1 MLICGQNFTD
11 EVIQKIRVTVESEP
25 TISRRALSLRVCEWL
40 DWRTPNGKPKEM
52 SCRVALLRLHRQGI
66 VKLPECNVNGLSA
79 PKGGKK
85 DPPIVQIEPV
95 RCNLKDLGGVEL
107 IRVGSRESKAS
118 RVWNALMNR
127 YHYLGA
133 GPLCGAQMRYLI
145 KSPYGWLGGL
155 AFSGAAWR
163 VEARDDWIGWGDWAR
178 KENLSK
184 VVCNSRFLILPQVKV
199 SNLASHV
206 LSLCV
211 RQLPQDWLERY
222 GFEPV
227 LLETFVERDRFQGT
241 CYRAANWQYVGTTC
255 GRGRQDRD
263 HTHSVPIKDVYV
275 FPMRKDARRVLCC
288 EPLQG
293 VVRCEPEQGVEAQD
307 WAEDE
312 FGEADLGDR
321 RLTKRL
327 VGIVRD
333 FYARPQA
340 SVPQACQTRAK
351 TKAAYRFFDH
361 PKMGMDKVLEQH
373 YEATLARVG
382 QGPVVLAVQD
392 TTSLNY
398 STHPATENLGPIG
411 SCPDG
416 IIGLLLHDTMAF
428 NPDGTP
434 LGLLDVQCWARD
446 PEDFGKKTRR
456 HELPIEQ
463 KESNRWLISFRKVA
477 EAQRRSPKT
486 TFVSV
491 GDREADIYELFE
503 LALRQPSA
511 PKLLVRASH
520 NRLLAEGQGHL
531 WEKVSEQEIS
541 GIQEVLVPRRGNR
554 PARVARLEVRFAE
567 ITLKPPKRKPRFREL
582 TIWAVLAQEVE
593 APQDVEPI
601 EWMLLTTCQVTTFD
615 EAIEK
620 LAWYAVRWGIEVY
633 HRTLKSGCKIEERQ
647 LGHADRIETCLAI
660 DLVVAWRIFHLTKLG
675 RETPDVPC
683 TVFFEES
690 EWKSLTAYITQN
702 PIPPDRPPTLREAI
716 RMVASL
722 GGFLGRNSDGE
733 PGTKSLWLGLQRLD
747 DITTMWKVMTN
758 LHVPYPQ
765 EPPVSSNP
773 GYG

>member
-85 DPPIVQIEPV
+85 DLPIVQIEPV

-118 RVWNALMNR
+118 RVWNALMDR

-163 VEARDDWIGWGDWAR
+163 VEARDGWIGWGDWAR